1 MINGP
6 VLFVV
11 FCDEKLNI
19 KKVYYEDRC
28 EFSSDESLVKYIPD
42 ELKDKMNHFLKTLT
56 ASGAILNYKVKMNIV
71 TKREPIFLTGIVDG
85 NNIILIGTQ
94 ESQQIKE
101 EKSIEELK
109 EAVISHP
116 DFSKVEEE
124 LLNELSKMNNELTD
138 LSRELARKN
147 EELKH
152 LSIRDHLTNLY
163 NKRYFDEV
171 ITKEIHRAQ
180 RMKYPIT
187 FVLSD
192 LDNFKKINDTKGHNY
207 GDKFLKR
214 FSEII
219 LSSIRDD
226 VDLAFRIGGDEFLIC
241 LLDCDEEKAEE
252 IIDRINK
259 KADYAK
265 IKFSYACKFV
275 DYSKKVNL
283 SISKILNSIDKKMLN
298 RKKQKGVKR

>member
-6 VLFVV
+6 VIFVV
-11 FCDEKLNI
+11 FCDENLDI
-19 KKVYYEDRC
+19 RKVYYEDRC
-28 EFSSDESLVKYIPD
+28 EFSSDENFLKYIPD
-42 ELKDKMNHFLKTLT
+42 ELKDTMNSFLKTLL
-56 ASGAILNYKVKMNIV
+56 ASGAILNYKVKMNII
-71 TKREPIFLTGIVDG
+71 TRKEPVFLTGIENG

-94 ESQQIKE
+94 ESQQIKAE
-101 EKSIEELK
+101 NTMEELK
-109 EAVISHP
+109 EAVMNHP
-116 DFSKVEEE
+116 DFNKVEEK
-124 LLNELSKMNNELTD
+124 LLNELSKMNNELSD

-207 GDKFLKR
+207 GDIVLKR

-252 IIDRINK
+252 IIYRIHN
-259 KADYAK
+259 KADYSK
-265 IKFSYACKFV
+265 IEFSYACKFI
-275 DYSKKVNL
+275 DYSKKGNL
-283 SISKILNSIDKKMLN
+283 SISKILDSIDKKMLN